1 LRRTQ
6 SQSVSFANPL
16 FILCIGLS
24 SLVACSNGPNSPPP
38 VGNFSIVVSPA
49 TITAAAGSSN
59 ATFTVST
66 TGQNG
71 FIGSATVT
79 LSGLP
84 AGATTS
90 PASPFNV
97 AANGSQAVTVS
108 VPATASSSNYI
119 VTATGSSGSLSHSTA
134 LTLTVNAAQ
143 DFSLALSPNA
153 ITTGAGTSNSS
164 FNASITGLNGF
175 IGSAAVMLTG
185 LPAGTT
191 TSPASPFNVAA
202 GSSRTVTLS
211 LPATVSNGNYTV
223 TATANSGS
231 LTHSFA
237 LALTVGTAQNFS
249 IALSP
254 SAITT
259 NAGMSNSSLTV
270 SIAGENGFSNSV
282 AVALSGLPAGVTTSP
297 ASPFNVAAGGRQIV
311 TLSPST
317 TVPSGNYTVTATGN
331 SGTLTQTA
339 LLGLTIVPPLQSTMT
354 TWHYDN
360 ARTGANTTETTLT
373 PSNVNSANFG
383 KLATLPVDGF
393 VVAQPLYLGGVY
405 ISGQGVH
412 NVLYVVT
419 LHDSVY
425 AFDADST
432 NPSPLWM
439 TSILTYS
446 PPGAQS
452 VPASVK
458 QSATT
463 TGWSEVGIVS
473 TPVIDPS
480 TGTLYLVAE
489 TYEGGNVVHRLHAL
503 DVTTGLE
510 TLGGPTTIAASYTLN
525 GTTTTFKDLFQMN
538 RPGLL
543 LANGHIYIA
552 FGSNCCNNYS
562 QGWMLSYNETTLQ
575 QEGAF
580 TTEPGKTLASI
591 WHKGGG
597 IPADSSGNIYAE
609 TGEGYYQAGTN
620 LAMSVLKFSQSGTTL
635 GLADWFSPYN
645 YQYLSDND
653 KDLADGVL
661 ILPDQPGAFP
671 HELIAIGKEGTIYLL
686 NRDNM
691 GQLCSTCTSA
701 TGDNQIVQELL
712 QAEKATGIPVYWNNT
727 VYFTGISMPVSGY
740 TLQNGTL
747 VVPPVQSPQ
756 PMGGGGHA
764 ILTANGSSNGI
775 LWFTSS
781 GTNLYALNATTLRP
795 IYDSTQAANGR
806 DTVPPLAHFATPV
819 AVDGKVFLGT
829 QNSVVVYGLLP

>member
-1 LRRTQ
+1 
-6 SQSVSFANPL
+6 
-16 FILCIGLS
+16 
-24 SLVACSNGPNSPPP
+24 
-38 VGNFSIVVSPA
+38 
-49 TITAAAGSSN
+49 
-59 ATFTVST
+59 
-66 TGQNG
+66 
-71 FIGSATVT
+71 
-79 LSGLP
+79 
-84 AGATTS
+84 
-90 PASPFNV
+90 
-97 AANGSQAVTVS
+97 
-108 VPATASSSNYI
+108 
-119 VTATGSSGSLSHSTA
+119 
-134 LTLTVNAAQ
+134 
-143 DFSLALSPNA
+143 
-153 ITTGAGTSNSS
+153 
-164 FNASITGLNGF
+164 
-175 IGSAAVMLTG
+175 
-185 LPAGTT
+185 
-191 TSPASPFNVAA
+191 
-202 GSSRTVTLS
+202 
-211 LPATVSNGNYTV
+211 
-223 TATANSGS
+223 
-231 LTHSFA
+231 
-237 LALTVGTAQNFS
+237 
-249 IALSP
+249 
-254 SAITT
+254 
-259 NAGMSNSSLTV
+259 
-270 SIAGENGFSNSV
+270 
-282 AVALSGLPAGVTTSP
+282 
-297 ASPFNVAAGGRQIV
+297 
-311 TLSPST
+311 
-317 TVPSGNYTVTATGN
+317 
-331 SGTLTQTA
+331 
-339 LLGLTIVPPLQSTMT
+339 
-354 TWHYDN
+354 
-360 ARTGANTTETTLT
+360 
-373 PSNVNSANFG
+373 
-383 KLATLPVDGF
+383 VDGF

-425 AFDADST
+425 AFDADSN

-446 PPGAQS
+446 PAGAQS

-458 QSATT
+458 QNATT

-473 TPVIDPS
+473 TPVIDLS

-525 GTTTTFKDLFQMN
+525 GTTTVFKDLFQMN

-562 QGWMLSYNETTLQ
+562 QGWMLSYNATTLQ

-580 TTEPGKTLASI
+580 TPEPGRTLASI

-609 TGEGYYQAGTN
+609 TSEGYYQAGTN
-620 LAMSVLKFSQSGTTL
+620 LAMSVLKLSQSGTTL
-635 GLADWFSPYN
+635 GLADWFTPYN
-645 YQYLSDND
+645 YQFLGDND

-671 HELIAIGKEGTIYLL
+671 HEVIAVGKEGTIYLL

-712 QAEKATGIPVYWNNT
+712 QAVKGTGIPVYWNNT
-727 VYFTGISMPVSGY
+727 VYFTGNSMPISGY

-747 VVPPVQSPQ
+747 VGPSVQSPQ
-756 PMGGGGHA
+756 AMGGGGHA
-764 ILTANGSSNGI
+764 ILTANGSSTGI
-775 LWFTSS
+775 LWFSSS
-781 GTNLYALNATTLRP
+781 GTNLYALNATTLQP

-819 AVDGKVFLGT
+819 AINGKVFLGT

>member
-1 LRRTQ
+1 MRRTQ
-6 SQSVSFANPL
+6 SQSVKFADPL
-16 FILCIGLS
+16 FILCVALS
-24 SLVACSNGPNSPPP
+24 SLVACSTGPNSPPP
-38 VGNFSIVVSPA
+38 VADFSIAVSPA
-49 TITAAAGSSN
+49 AITAAAGSSN
-59 ATFTVST
+59 SKFTVST

-71 FIGSATVT
+71 FTGSATVT

-97 AANGSQAVTVS
+97 AAGGSQAVTVS
-108 VPATASSSNYI
+108 VPATAAGSNYT
-119 VTATGSSGSLSHSTA
+119 VTATGSSGSLTHSTA
-134 LTLTVNAAQ
+134 LTLTVNATQ
-143 DFSLALSPNA
+143 DFSIALSPNA
-153 ITTGAGTSNSS
+153 ITTGAGTSSS
-164 FNASITGLNGF
+164 TFNASITGLNGF
-175 IGSAAVMLTG
+175 TGTAAVTITG
-185 LPAGTT
+185 LPAGAT
-191 TSPASPFNVAA
+191 TSPASPFNVAV
-202 GSSRTVTLS
+202 GSSQTVTLS
-211 LPATVSNGNYTV
+211 LPTTVSGGNYSI
-223 TATANSGS
+223 TATANSGTLAHS
-231 LTHSFA
+231 TPLT
-237 LALTVGTAQNFS
+237 LTVSSAPNFS
-249 IALSP
+249 LALSP
-254 SAITT
+254 NAITT

-270 SIAGENGFSNSV
+270 SIAGENGFSGSV

-297 ASPFNVAAGGRQIV
+297 VSPFNVASGRSQVV

-317 TVPSGNYTVTATGN
+317 TVPSGSYTVTASGN
-331 SGTLTQTA
+331 SGSLTQSTP
-339 LLGLTIVPPLQSTMT
+339 LDLTIVPPLQSSAT
-354 TWHYDN
+354 TWHYDSG
-360 ARTGANTTETTLT
+360 RTGANTAETTLT
-373 PSNVNSANFG
+373 PSNVNTTTFG

-425 AFDADST
+425 AFDADSN

-446 PPGAQS
+446 PAGAQS

-458 QSATT
+458 QNATT

-473 TPVIDPS
+473 TPVIDLS

-525 GTTTTFKDLFQMN
+525 GTTTVFKDLFQMN

-562 QGWMLSYNETTLQ
+562 QGWMLSYNATTLQ

-580 TTEPGKTLASI
+580 TPEPGRTLASI

-609 TGEGYYQAGTN
+609 TSEGYYQAGTN
-620 LAMSVLKFSQSGTTL
+620 LAMSVLKLSQSGTTL
-635 GLADWFSPYN
+635 GLADWFTPYN
-645 YQYLSDND
+645 YQFLGDND

-671 HELIAIGKEGTIYLL
+671 HEVIAVGKEGTIYLL

-712 QAEKATGIPVYWNNT
+712 QAVKGTGIPVYWNNT
-727 VYFTGISMPVSGY
+727 VYFTGNSMPISGY

-747 VVPPVQSPQ
+747 VGPSVQSPQ
-756 PMGGGGHA
+756 AMGGGGHA
-764 ILTANGSSNGI
+764 ILTANGSSTGI
-775 LWFTSS
+775 LWFSSS
-781 GTNLYALNATTLRP
+781 GTNLYALNATTLQP

-819 AVDGKVFLGT
+819 AINGKVFLGT